1 MTLSVIFL
9 SICTLSGF
17 AQCVSPGTSINF
29 TNTGNNTSAGYNT
42 VYVLTDNAGIIL
54 QEVSSGFSAPST
66 SGDYKVYA
74 VNYDTGG
81 SAPVLSAGTDISA
94 IGGSCADY
102 SSDPL
107 LFCVAGQ
114 SNCLA
119 TGSAIAFSTT
129 GQNTDPGFETMYV
142 LTDSADVIISSAN
155 ASPITAP
162 STAGTYKIYVVNYDT
177 NNGNSTPTLTA
188 GTPISGVGGDC
199 VAISDSPLVVCV
211 APPMPVILVSF
222 TAVEESGVAQLKWET
237 TEESN
242 SERFDIQRSADA
254 KVWVNIGTKG
264 AAGESKALQT
274 YNFSDISPLKG
285 ANYYRLKM
293 IDQDA
298 TFSYSR
304 IEGIRFKKG
313 VISVYP
319 NPVENVLF
327 LTGIEWSDVK
337 LISIHNSSGQTV
349 YARSSFSSSGI
360 NVSRLATGIYLVRI
374 TETDGTVH
382 TSKVVILK

>member
-17 AQCVSPGTSINF
+17 AQCVSPGTAINF

-74 VNYDTGG
+74 V
-81 SAPVLSAGTDISA
+81 
-94 IGGSCADY
+94 DY